1 MLRHPNNDLGGIR
14 FGIDSDGKYGYII
27 EEEGADTVIPFKK
40 NEIEDKDLFDKILGI
55 AFFTLGYNS
64 STDGYEYSWN
74 KVGDVTASGT
84 FSNARYTIT
93 IGPGK
98 YLKYININN
107 STKDPEII
115 TLTANT
121 KYSSVVYAVFI
132 KISE

>member
-1 MLRHPNNDLGGIR
+1 MTNNGAVSKTITPSASSQTYTIPAGYHN
-14 FGIDSDGKYGYII
+14 GSGKI
-27 EEEGADTVIPFKK
+27 TVTPFK
-40 NEIEDKDLFDKILGI
+40 NEDLFDKILGI

-64 STDGYEYSWN
+64 STDGYEYGWN
-74 KVGDVTASGT
+74 KVGDITASGT

-107 STKDPEII
+107 SIKDPEII

-132 KISE
+132 KISG